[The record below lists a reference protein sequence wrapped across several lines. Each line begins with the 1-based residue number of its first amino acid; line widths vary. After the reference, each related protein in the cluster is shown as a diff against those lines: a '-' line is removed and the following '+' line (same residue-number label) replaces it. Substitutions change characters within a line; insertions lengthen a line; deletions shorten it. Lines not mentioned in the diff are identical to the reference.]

1 MYNCIIRKLGYISCP
16 CKCKCQLKNVVLL
29 YSKNL
34 ADITFEKV
42 ENLYKEFEPKT
53 RHIKYAVAIFSTDVD
68 EDLVF
73 VKEKYKLFSLRDIHH
88 TFWSLYNKVQLLR
101 EE

>member
-1 MYNCIIRKLGYISCP
+1 M
-16 CKCKCQLKNVVLL
+16 L

-73 VKEKYKLFSLRDIHH
+73 VKEKYTLFSLRDIHH

>member
-1 MYNCIIRKLGYISCP
+1 MQYADPDDGLTM
-16 CKCKCQLKNVVLL
+16 L

-34 ADITFEKV
+34 AEKKKKKV
-42 ENLYKEFEPKT
+42 ENLYKEFESVESLGDEFEPKT
-53 RHIKYAVAIFSTDVD
+53 RQIKYAVAIFATDVD

>member
-1 MYNCIIRKLGYISCP
+1 MEFLILFLPG
-16 CKCKCQLKNVVLL
+16 V
-29 YSKNL
+29 
-34 ADITFEKV
+34 TFEKV
-42 ENLYKEFEPKT
+42 ENLYKEFESVESLGDEFEPKT

-68 EDLVF
+68 EDFVF
-73 VKEKYKLFSLRDIHH
+73 VKEKYKLFSLRDISI

>member
-1 MYNCIIRKLGYISCP
+1 M
-16 CKCKCQLKNVVLL
+16 L

-73 VKEKYKLFSLRDIHH
+73 VKEKYKLFSLRDIHD

>member
-1 MYNCIIRKLGYISCP
+1 MQYADPDDGLTM
-16 CKCKCQLKNVVLL
+16 L

-34 ADITFEKV
+34 AEITFEKV
-42 ENLYKEFEPKT
+42 ENLYKEFESVESLGDEFEPKT
-53 RHIKYAVAIFSTDVD
+53 RQIKYAVAIFATDVD

>member
-1 MYNCIIRKLGYISCP
+1 M
-16 CKCKCQLKNVVLL
+16 L

-42 ENLYKEFEPKT
+42 ENLYKEFEGVESLEDEFEPKT

-88 TFWSLYNKVQLLR
+88 TFWSLYSKVQLLR

>member
-1 MYNCIIRKLGYISCP
+1 M
-16 CKCKCQLKNVVLL
+16 L

-42 ENLYKEFEPKT
+42 ENLYKEFEGVESLEDEFEPKT

-68 EDLVF
+68 EDFVF
-73 VKEKYKLFSLRDIHH
+73 VKEKYKLFSLRDISI

>member
-1 MYNCIIRKLGYISCP
+1 M
-16 CKCKCQLKNVVLL
+16 L

-42 ENLYKEFEPKT
+42 ENLYKEFEGIESLEDEFEPKT

-73 VKEKYKLFSLRDIHH
+73 VKEKYKFFSLRDIHH

>member
-1 MYNCIIRKLGYISCP
+1 M
-16 CKCKCQLKNVVLL
+16 L

-101 EE
+101 EELLFHIEKAATQKYAAAFNL

>member
-1 MYNCIIRKLGYISCP
+1 M
-16 CKCKCQLKNVVLL
+16 L

-73 VKEKYKLFSLRDIHH
+73 VKEKYKLFSLRDIHP
-88 TFWSLYNKVQLLR
+88 TF
-101 EE
+101 